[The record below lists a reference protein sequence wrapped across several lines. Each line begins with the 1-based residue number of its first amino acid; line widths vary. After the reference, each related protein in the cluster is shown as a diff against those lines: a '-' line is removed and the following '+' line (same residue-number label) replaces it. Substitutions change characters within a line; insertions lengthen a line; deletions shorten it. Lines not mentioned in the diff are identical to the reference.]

1 MPVGRDRVVPGESAS
16 NFHRAWAS
24 SATSQSAFENS
35 SIFASF
41 CVNRQGEILGAN
53 RAFLDMAGLG
63 TALDLSGRNLRTLLV
78 NPGDW
83 RSWEHAAEGRQITAR
98 EFTLRLSGDRQI
110 VLKGDIWPV
119 ADPKSGSLY
128 LLGAFVDVTE
138 SKLFRTAVERAAR
151 SEVLSSLASGM
162 IHDFKNLLTVLI
174 GNLYLIAEGVRDRP
188 GLLEQARRARDVAK
202 RGAELTQSVLS
213 FARDGSASPQS
224 LDPKRL
230 LTNLK
235 PLLEHAAGKRIKL
248 AVSVAPDV
256 SAVNASAAQLESV
269 ILNLVINARDA
280 IAETGRITIDLRDE
294 VLDAGAAA
302 RAGLPAGRYVC
313 LAVEDNGSGIPEAAR
328 SRIFEPFF
336 TTKPEGRGTGLGLAM
351 VKWFAESAGGAVRL
365 ASELGRGTRVS
376 LLLPGSRELADA
388 SPSMTMPLSSLPG
401 GSETVLVVATDRSV
415 ADTLRD
421 SLAVLGY
428 AVLVAH
434 ESSGISRFLE
444 GGKVKLAVLDSSVDT
459 SSTPRR
465 LAAAI
470 RRRYPAVS
478 TLVVIDPDS
487 RERDG
492 PGTSPALFKPFTLKD
507 LATLVRQT
515 LDGDKHA

>member
-1 MPVGRDRVVPGESAS
+1 MPGESAS
-16 NFHRAWAS
+16 KFDRAWAS
-24 SATSQSAFENS
+24 NATNQSAFESS

-41 CVNRQGEILGAN
+41 CVDRQGEILGAN
-53 RAFLDMAGLG
+53 RAFLDIAGF
-63 TALDLSGRNLRTLLV
+63 TSTIDFAARNLRAMLV
-78 NPGDW
+78 NPEDW
-83 RSWEHAAEGRQITAR
+83 HSWEQAAEGRQIKGR
-98 EFTLRLSGDRQI
+98 EFALRVAGERQI
-110 VLKGDIWPV
+110 VLKGDIWPA

-128 LLGAFVDVTE
+128 LLGAFIDNTE

-188 GLLEQARRARDVAK
+188 ELLEQARRARDVAK
-202 RGAELTQSVLS
+202 RGAELMQNVLS
-213 FARDGSASPQS
+213 FARDGSATPQS

-235 PLLEHAAGKRIKL
+235 PLLEHAAGSRISL
-248 AVSVAPDV
+248 AVSVASDV
-256 SAVNASAAQLESV
+256 SAVKASAAQLESV

-280 IAETGRITIDLRDE
+280 IVETGRITISLRDD
-294 VLDAGAAA
+294 VIDAGAAA

-313 LAVEDNGSGIPEAAR
+313 LAIADNGSGIPESAR

-351 VKWFAESAGGAVRL
+351 VKWFAESAGGTVQL
-365 ASELGRGTRVS
+365 ASEVGRGTKVS
-376 LLLPGSRELADA
+376 LLLPGSREQADA

-401 GSETVLVVATDRSV
+401 GSESVLVVAADRSV

-434 ESSGISRFLE
+434 ESSGISQFLE

-507 LATLVRQT
+507 LATLVRRT
-515 LDGDKHA
+515 LDGDNHA